1 MIEVEDLR
9 KNYGVTKAL
18 RGVSFKIPQG
28 QVVGLLGPNGA
39 GKSTTMRIV
48 TGFLAPSSG
57 TARVG
62 DVDVL
67 DDPRAAQRQ
76 IGYLPEGNPLYL
88 DLRVN
93 ESLNFAASLHG
104 LRGTERWKSIQDA
117 IGAVGLE
124 GRERSL
130 ISSLSRG
137 YRQRVGLAQALLHRP
152 PMLILDEPTSGLD
165 PNQQEDMRALMRRLG
180 ETRTVVLS
188 THILSEVEAVCD
200 RALIISNGTL
210 AADGTIDEIRESAQ
224 MGSGIA
230 MIVRADE
237 SQARN
242 AIKSISKVKSVRVSP
257 VEGDAERVHV
267 RLELGGDIPSDA
279 LEAAAAAMHAAG
291 LPLSELR
298 ADRASLGTVFAGLT
312 SGTVAPGADLPSE
325 PNLVA
330 DDVSKEDVSNQ
341 DSGAEGGVSS

>member
-18 RGVSFKIPQG
+18 RGVTFEIPKG

-48 TGFLAPSSG
+48 TGFLAPTSG
-57 TARVG
+57 RARV
-62 DVDVL
+62 DQIDVL
-67 DDPRAAQRQ
+67 DDPRGAQRQ

-88 DLRVN
+88 DLRVS
-93 ESLNFAASLHG
+93 ESLRFTAAMRG
-104 LRGTERWKSIQDA
+104 LRGSDRQNAINDA
-117 IGAVGLE
+117 IQAVGLE

-137 YRQRVGLAQALLHRP
+137 FRQRVGLAQALLHRP
-152 PMLILDEPTSGLD
+152 PILILDEPTSGLD
-165 PNQQEDMRALMRRLG
+165 PNQQEDMRVLMRRLG

-200 RALIISNGTL
+200 RALIISNGNM
-210 AADGTIDEIRESAQ
+210 AADGTINEIRESAH

-230 MIVRADE
+230 MVVRGGLD
-237 SQARN
+237 QAR
-242 AIKSISKVKSVRVSP
+242 AAVSSLPMVKSIHIASVD
-257 VEGDAERVHV
+257 GDAERVRV
-267 RLELGGDIPSDA
+267 LLELGGDIPRDA
-279 LEAAAAAMHAAG
+279 LESAAAAVQRAG

-298 ADRASLGTVFAGLT
+298 TERASLGEVFAGLT
-312 SGTVAPGADLPSE
+312 SGTVAPGVALPGDAAQRAETKTNRASSA
-325 PNLVA
+325 V
-330 DDVSKEDVSNQ
+330 
-341 DSGAEGGVSS
+341 EGGASS